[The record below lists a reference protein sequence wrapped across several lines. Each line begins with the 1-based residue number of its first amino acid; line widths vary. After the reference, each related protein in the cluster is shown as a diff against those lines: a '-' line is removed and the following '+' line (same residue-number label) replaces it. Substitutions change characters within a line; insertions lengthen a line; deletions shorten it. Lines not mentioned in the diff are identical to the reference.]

1 MKRIALKLSTIV
13 LMLVAFMV
21 VPMNSALASL
31 PSCNYNSAVTLN
43 NFLLGDENGK
53 FIGPADPYDDPHYY
67 PYIRDSI
74 NDAGR
79 FSAEPS
85 TSAALYDGQEISIL
99 TLDKDGWYPGW
110 YDYDHLGKFADR
122 SALYYWEP
130 YGDKTIWEISRP
142 TSSLNSGRPIQWDE
156 QVYVRN
162 KNNNEFLTYD
172 EEEPWLETEGTT
184 KTWSFIDPIT
194 LNLEFAEIEYHF
206 DYAEFSNEGSIVLAE
221 TEYVNASDIERE
233 ITVEVGYEITQS
245 SYFDQTD
252 GYSKTKG
259 GSFSMPIPTRI
270 GDVESE
276 LEWSTTDSH
285 DLTVGQEESVAMAAK
300 TSVTTVVP
308 GRSTGKIKIV
318 ATEADALIPYTMTFD
333 APDGSIIESCGTWS
347 GTVAYL
353 VHAEVT
359 IVPNT

>member
-1 MKRIALKLSTIV
+1 
-13 LMLVAFMV
+13 MV
-21 VPMNSALASL
+21 VPMNSALAST
-31 PSCNYNSAVTLN
+31 SCNYDSAVTLN
-43 NFLLGDENGK
+43 RNFLLGDENGK
-53 FIGPADPYDDPHYY
+53 FIGPADQNDYRYYY

-79 FSAEPS
+79 FSAEPR
-85 TSAALYDGQEISIL
+85 TSAALYDRQEISIL
-99 TLDKDGWYPGW
+99 TLDKDAWKPSW
-110 YDYDHLGKFADR
+110 YDYDLLGKFGNRD
-122 SALYYWEP
+122 ALYYWEP
-130 YGDKTIWEISRP
+130 YGDKTTWTIERP
-142 TSSLNSGRPIQWDE
+142 SVSLNSGPIQWDE

-162 KNNNEFLTYD
+162 KNNNKFLTYD
-172 EEEPWLETEGTT
+172 EEELWLETEGTT

-206 DYAEFSNEGSIVLAE
+206 DYADISNERAIQLTDTESVNDSNEGTSV
-221 TEYVNASDIERE
+221 
-233 ITVEVGYEITQS
+233 TVELEYEITQS